1 MKIWN
6 SYGSEHSSNLVMIG
20 TFKEVASAKR
30 AEEIIDEMTSFMA
43 DSEDDHEDAINFSD
57 LALTLLHK
65 VRVHSL
71 RPAELAQF
79 RYDVRTERSDN
90 KIVITTD
97 EYDIS
102 GFLKIL
108 IDEGARVEVYSAHL
122 NPDTGFGR

>member
-20 TFKEVASAKR
+20 TFTEIASAKR
-30 AEEIIDEMTSFMA
+30 AEEIIDEITSFMA
-43 DSEDDHEDAINFSD
+43 DSEDDHEEATSFSD
-57 LALTLLHK
+57 SALALLHK
-65 VRVHSL
+65 VGVHTL

-79 RYDVRTERSDN
+79 RYDVRTERNDK

-122 NPDTGFGR
+122 NPDTGLGR

>member
-6 SYGSEHSSNLVMIG
+6 SYGSEHSANLVMIG
-20 TFKEVASAKR
+20 TFKDVPSAKR
-30 AEEIIDEMTSFMA
+30 AKEIIDKITEFMM
-43 DSEDDHEDAINFSD
+43 DSDDDHEDSD
-57 LALTLLHK
+57 RYSDAALALLSSLHTA
-65 VRVHSL
+65 SL

-79 RYDVRTERSDN
+79 RYDISSEQKGD

-97 EYDIS
+97 EYDVS

-122 NPDTGFGR
+122 HPNTGLGR

>member
-6 SYGSEHSSNLVMIG
+6 SYGSEHSANLVMIG
-20 TFKEVASAKR
+20 TFKDVPSAKR
-30 AEEIIDEMTSFMA
+30 AKEIIDKIAEFMM
-43 DSEDDHEDAINFSD
+43 DSDDDHEDSD
-57 LALTLLHK
+57 RYSDAALALLSSLHTA
-65 VRVHSL
+65 SL

-79 RYDVRTERSDN
+79 RYDISSEQKGD

-97 EYDIS
+97 EYDVS

-122 NPDTGFGR
+122 HPNTGLGR